1 MFTGIIEATGSI
13 KHITESN
20 GDVRMIF
27 DTASLDMSDI
37 GIGESIAV
45 NGACLTVIEKQAH
58 SFAADLSKETLN
70 LTAFPDM
77 GIGDRINL
85 EKAMQLSDRING
97 HLVSGHI
104 DGVGSI
110 ISIRPDARST
120 RYQIK
125 APGSLLRFI
134 TRKGSITVDGVS
146 LTVNEVDS
154 DSFSV
159 NIIPH
164 TIKETI
170 FSSYNP
176 RSAVNLEVDLIAR
189 YLQQMLSKTGNET
202 Q

>member
-13 KHITESN
+13 KHIIESN

-27 DTASLDMSDI
+27 DTGSLDMSDI

-45 NGACLTVIEKQAH
+45 NGACLTVIEKQAN

-77 GIGDRINL
+77 GVGDRINL

-110 ISIRPDARST
+110 ISIKPDARSS
-120 RYQIK
+120 RYKIK
-125 APGSLLRFI
+125 APESLLRFI

-146 LTVNEVDS
+146 LTVNEVNS
-154 DSFSV
+154 GSFSV

-164 TIKETI
+164 TIKETT
-170 FSSYNP
+170 FSDYNP

-189 YLQQMLSKTGNET
+189 YLEQMLNKAGNET